1 MKAGLEIGQS
11 AEIDLL
17 VTKDMRTEFVGE
29 TVNDLY
35 STSDLVNHIEWAA
48 RKVLIPFLELNEEGM
63 VSHVEVSHLT
73 LTVTGMNVRVK
84 ATVSEIRDKKIVCD
98 VEAYNTR
105 GKIARGTVT
114 QSVIEKTWL
123 ANKMKELSIINQ
135 LSSQNYQVP
144 GTPEQSKT

>member
-11 AEIDLL
+11 AEINIL
-17 VTKDMRTEFVGE
+17 VTKDMRTEFIGE
-29 TVNDLY
+29 TVHDLY

-48 RKVLIPFLELNEEGM
+48 RKVLIPFLETNEESM

-73 LTVTGMNVRVK
+73 LTVTGMSVRVK

-123 ANKMKELSIINQ
+123 ENKMKELSIINQ
-135 LSSQNYQVP
+135 LAGQNYSVSS
-144 GTPEQSKT
+144 TTEQSKT

>member
-11 AEIDLL
+11 AEIDIL

-29 TVNDLY
+29 TVHDLY

-48 RKVLIPFLELNEEGM
+48 RKCLMPFLDTNEEGM

-73 LTVTGMNVRVK
+73 LTVTGMSVRVK

-98 VEAYNTR
+98 VEAFNTR

-114 QSVIEKTWL
+114 QSIIERTWL
-123 ANKMKELSIINQ
+123 ENKMKELSLINQ
-135 LSSQNYQVP
+135 LARQNFQVA
-144 GTPEQSKT
+144 TEQSKR